1 MLVSYEMLYLLI
13 LEILIEA
20 NIGHDAQNKSDDSA
34 NKKATIIFRG
44 KVESQKEE
52 K

>member
-1 MLVSYEMLYLLI
+1 MLYLLI

-20 NIGHDAQNKSDDSA
+20 NIGHDAQNKSDDVA
-34 NKKATIIFRG
+34 NKATLIFRE